1 MSLHAEVKIDTI
13 LHATEDIDK
22 ILRCFLEN
30 FNLEQEKFN
39 VQNLTGHFNNP
50 ITLLSINLKKK
61 EAEEFIRNLLTKI
74 SKSDFDEIYEN
85 VEELI
90 SSSGL
95 KLKIDKQRIL
105 DGKIM
110 LEQRDAIKINIS
122 CPVYVK
128 KDSKRIYQQLLE
140 LGTVSYTHLTLP
152 TTPYV

>member
-22 ILRCFLEN
+22 ILKCFLEN

-128 KDSKRIYQQLLE
+128 KDSKKIYQQLLE
-140 LGTVSYTHLTLP
+140 LGK
-152 TTPYV
+152 

>member
-1 MSLHAEVKIDTI
+1 MSLNAEVKIDTI

-22 ILRCFLEN
+22 ILKCFLEN

-39 VQNLTGHFNNP
+39 IQNLMGHFDNP
-50 ITLLSINLKKK
+50 ITLLSANLKKK
-61 EAEEFIRNLLTKI
+61 EAEKFIRNLLTSI

-85 VEELI
+85 VGERI

-128 KDSKRIYQQLLE
+128 KDSKKIYQQLLE
-140 LGTVSYTHLTLP
+140 LGK
-152 TTPYV
+152 

>member
-30 FNLEQEKFN
+30 FNLKQEKFN
-39 VQNLTGHFNNP
+39 IQNLTGHFNNP

-128 KDSKRIYQQLLE
+128 KDSKKIYQQLLE
-140 LGTVSYTHLTLP
+140 LGK
-152 TTPYV
+152 

>member
-30 FNLEQEKFN
+30 FNLKQEKFN

-128 KDSKRIYQQLLE
+128 KDSKKIYQQLLE
-140 LGTVSYTHLTLP
+140 LGK
-152 TTPYV
+152 

>member
-30 FNLEQEKFN
+30 FNLKQEKFN

-85 VEELI
+85 VGELI

-95 KLKIDKQRIL
+95 KLKIDKQRML
-105 DGKIM
+105 NGKIM

-128 KDSKRIYQQLLE
+128 KDSKKIYQQLLE
-140 LGTVSYTHLTLP
+140 LGK
-152 TTPYV
+152 

>member
-22 ILRCFLEN
+22 ILKCFLEN

-85 VEELI
+85 VGELI

-95 KLKIDKQRIL
+95 KFKIDKQKML
-105 DGKIM
+105 YGKII

-128 KDSKRIYQQLLE
+128 KDSKKIYQQLLE
-140 LGTVSYTHLTLP
+140 LGK
-152 TTPYV
+152 

>member
-85 VEELI
+85 VGELI

-128 KDSKRIYQQLLE
+128 KDSKKIYQQLLE
-140 LGTVSYTHLTLP
+140 LGK
-152 TTPYV
+152 

>member
-30 FNLEQEKFN
+30 FNLKQEKFN

-85 VEELI
+85 VGELI

-95 KLKIDKQRIL
+95 KLKIDKQRML
-105 DGKIM
+105 NGEIM

-128 KDSKRIYQQLLE
+128 KDSKKIYQQLLE
-140 LGTVSYTHLTLP
+140 LGK
-152 TTPYV
+152 

>member
-1 MSLHAEVKIDTI
+1 M
-13 LHATEDIDK
+13 
-22 ILRCFLEN
+22 
-30 FNLEQEKFN
+30 
-39 VQNLTGHFNNP
+39 P
-50 ITLLSINLKKK
+50 INLKKK

-85 VEELI
+85 VGELI

-128 KDSKRIYQQLLE
+128 KDSKKIYQQLLE
-140 LGTVSYTHLTLP
+140 LGK
-152 TTPYV
+152 

>member
-50 ITLLSINLKKK
+50 ITLLSINLKKN

-128 KDSKRIYQQLLE
+128 KDSKKIYQQLLE
-140 LGTVSYTHLTLP
+140 LGK
-152 TTPYV
+152 

>member
-90 SSSGL
+90 
-95 KLKIDKQRIL
+95 
-105 DGKIM
+105 
-110 LEQRDAIKINIS
+110 
-122 CPVYVK
+122 C
-128 KDSKRIYQQLLE
+128 
-140 LGTVSYTHLTLP
+140 
-152 TTPYV
+152 

>member
-95 KLKIDKQRIL
+95 KLKIDKQRML
-105 DGKIM
+105 NGKIM

-128 KDSKRIYQQLLE
+128 KDSKKIYQQLLE
-140 LGTVSYTHLTLP
+140 LGK
-152 TTPYV
+152 

>member
-95 KLKIDKQRIL
+95 KLKIDKQRML

-140 LGTVSYTHLTLP
+140 LGK
-152 TTPYV
+152 

>member
-22 ILRCFLEN
+22 LLRCFLEN

-95 KLKIDKQRIL
+95 KLKIDKQRML
-105 DGKIM
+105 NGEIM

-128 KDSKRIYQQLLE
+128 KDSKKIYQQLLE
-140 LGTVSYTHLTLP
+140 LGK
-152 TTPYV
+152 

>member
-1 MSLHAEVKIDTI
+1 MSLNAEVKIDTI

-85 VEELI
+85 VGELI

-95 KLKIDKQRIL
+95 KLKIDKQRML
-105 DGKIM
+105 NGKIM

-128 KDSKRIYQQLLE
+128 KDSKKIYQQLLQ
-140 LGTVSYTHLTLP
+140 LGK
-152 TTPYV
+152 

>member
-30 FNLEQEKFN
+30 FNLKQEKFN
-39 VQNLTGHFNNP
+39 IQNLTGHFDNP

-61 EAEEFIRNLLTKI
+61 ESEEFIRNLLTKI
-74 SKSDFDEIYEN
+74 SKSDFDEIYQN

-95 KLKIDKQRIL
+95 KLKIDKQRML
-105 DGKIM
+105 NGKIM

-128 KDSKRIYQQLLE
+128 KDSKKIYQQLLE
-140 LGTVSYTHLTLP
+140 LGK
-152 TTPYV
+152 

>member
-85 VEELI
+85 VGELI

-140 LGTVSYTHLTLP
+140 LGK
-152 TTPYV
+152 

>member
-30 FNLEQEKFN
+30 FNLKQEKFN

-85 VEELI
+85 VGELI

-128 KDSKRIYQQLLE
+128 KDSKKIYQQLLE
-140 LGTVSYTHLTLP
+140 LGK
-152 TTPYV
+152 

>member
-95 KLKIDKQRIL
+95 KLKIDKQRML

-128 KDSKRIYQQLLE
+128 KDSKKIYQQLLE
-140 LGTVSYTHLTLP
+140 LGK
-152 TTPYV
+152 